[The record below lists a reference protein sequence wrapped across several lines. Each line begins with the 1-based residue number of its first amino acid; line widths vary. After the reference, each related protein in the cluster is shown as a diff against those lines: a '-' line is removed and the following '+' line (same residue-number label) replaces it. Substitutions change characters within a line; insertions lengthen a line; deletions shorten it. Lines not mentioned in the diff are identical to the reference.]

1 MARYSSRWGLG
12 LGIVQIVIGVWFLV
26 MVGLLVKYMN
36 WCCEWV
42 DRKGLEL
49 LVPKYTP
56 EWITIPDA
64 IPRGSILTF
73 TFIFSGSLTIAAA
86 KKKTMALEIASL
98 GFSTLSSITA
108 FVLLALSIG
117 EFVSGDKTSVIVG
130 LPSLILFIVT
140 TISAINN
147 SDIRVWGRSQ
157 PAQVITNNGPPMG
170 DKYMGTQYE
179 NVDMESAAENN
190 PTTEELSLRSSLKK
204 YFRLGVR
211 ISDPLLNFVKWIAY
225 ITEIGTAVVV
235 PLLLSLRSYVFL
247 LNERWYDAGTDDD
260 DLYVD
265 NLYLD
270 LVIFAI
276 ESTICGLIAFSYAHI
291 MCVKPSR
298 HLLCGLQQLSARKFV
313 PWMLTTLIHSLPT
326 AYFCFTERV
335 ILQHCIEKYR
345 EELVEYDPE
354 DFLPQ
359 SCYERRLRPDLSCWV
374 VGCLVILAPQ
384 VVVLVAVV
392 RVARLKK
399 ENVSHLVPS
408 PTSSASAQ
416 PDPSEPQ

>member
-1 MARYSSRWGLG
+1 
-12 LGIVQIVIGVWFLV
+12 
-26 MVGLLVKYMN
+26 MN

-98 GFSTLSSITA
+98 GFSTLSSIAA

-117 EFVSGDKTSVIVG
+117 ELVAGDNTSWIVG
-130 LPSLILFIVT
+130 LPALIMFIVS

-147 SDIRVWGRSQ
+147 SDIRVCSRNQ
-157 PAQVITNNGPPMG
+157 PAQVITNNDPPMG
-170 DKYMGTQYE
+170 DKYMGTRCE
-179 NVDMESAAENN
+179 NVDMESASENN

-225 ITEIGTAVVV
+225 ITEIGTALIV
-235 PLLLSLRSYVFL
+235 PLLLILRSYVAL
-247 LNERWYDAGTDDD
+247 LNARGNEEMMDDED
-260 DLYVD
+260 KI
-265 NLYLD
+265 LYLD
-270 LVIFAI
+270 LVLFAI
-276 ESTICGLIAFSYAHI
+276 ISTICGLIVFCYIHI
-291 MCVKPSR
+291 MWVKPSR
-298 HLLCGLQQLSARKFV
+298 HLLRGLQQLSARKFV

-335 ILQHCIEKYR
+335 IVQRCIEKYR

-354 DFLPQ
+354 DFLPE

-399 ENVSHLVPS
+399 ENFSHLVPS

-416 PDPSEPQ
+416 PDPSGPQ